1 MYNTDT
7 KAPDTSRSSSLRF
20 WAQALIHRGNHVWTP
35 DDLSHVRQLCPS
47 LPEALDDPESKSSK
61 ISVDTAL
68 RYLQMAHH
76 FAVKAAL
83 FHACTDLM
91 ELQLPA
97 YKSRGDYKQLATTH
111 EMLREIYEAIRD
123 QVRRGFSACRLQKGH
138 ISVIKCFGVPFYMG

>member
-1 MYNTDT
+1 
-7 KAPDTSRSSSLRF
+7 
-20 WAQALIHRGNHVWTP
+20 
-35 DDLSHVRQLCPS
+35 
-47 LPEALDDPESKSSK
+47 
-61 ISVDTAL
+61 
-68 RYLQMAHH
+68 MAHH

-123 QVRRGFSACRLQKGH
+123 QVRRGFSACKLQKGH
-138 ISVIKCFGVPFYMG
+138 IPVMDCFGVPFSWASS